1 MDNNKK
7 GFDVWRVI
15 SLTLIALYG
24 LFLLYPLFCILKEAV
39 YANGKFTLE
48 YFVKFFSKSYY
59 AETLLN
65 SFILS
70 SLATIVTLIIYWCI
84 FLDFVVRAFRSY
96 YKIY

>member
-1 MDNNKK
+1 MSDNKK

-39 YANGKFTLE
+39 FANGKFTLE

-59 AETLLN
+59 AETLVN
-65 SFILS
+65 SFIVSRALS
-70 SLATIVTLIIYWCI
+70 FTS
-84 FLDFVVRAFRSY
+84 F
-96 YKIY
+96 